1 MAKAIA
7 TNTIGGDLYSASD
20 LIFEDQNL
28 ADTAATTSS
37 EFLLAQTMGAAQV
50 NIIAGADG
58 CDTGV
63 GETLVITIVTSPTS
77 GGTFDD
83 TIWTYTVAA
92 STTNAAGA
100 AIAQFLPPRDIE
112 ECYAKLV
119 ITSDYDA
126 TGEEVTAYQVGVC

>member
-1 MAKAIA
+1 MATAI
-7 TNTIGGDLYSASD
+7 TSGTIGGDLYAAGD

-28 ADTAATTSS
+28 ASSGATTSS

-58 CDTGV
+58 CATGA

-83 TIWTYTVAA
+83 TIWTETIPA
-92 STTNAAGA
+92 STTFAAGD

>member
-1 MAKAIA
+1 MGKAIA
-7 TNTIGGDLYSASD
+7 TNKIGGDLYSASD

-28 ADTAATTSS
+28 ASSAATTSA

-58 CDTGV
+58 VATGA

-83 TIWTYTVAA
+83 TIWTETIPA
-92 STTNAAGA
+92 SQTIAAGA
-100 AIAQFLPPRDIE
+100 QVAAFAVPRDIA